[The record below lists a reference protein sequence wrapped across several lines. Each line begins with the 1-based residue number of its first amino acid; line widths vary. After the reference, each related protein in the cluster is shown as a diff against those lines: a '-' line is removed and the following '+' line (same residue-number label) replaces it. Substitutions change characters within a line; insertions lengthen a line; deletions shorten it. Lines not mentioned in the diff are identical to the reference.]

1 MYIRHIKIY
10 TYVQFCNVS
19 AEWAAKKEQ
28 PKEMQSKK
36 QIIWETSEDKR
47 RHELG
52 LEARLDLKWIERQRK
67 KIPITETVGEKR
79 MKTGIHG
86 TRLRPPRRRGGL
98 THRGLQEGGEA
109 EAGAGDQVTEDDN
122 YQRYLQF
129 TLQLKFLS
137 YVASDRSSCFENAV
151 PGPLG
156 QTGRM
161 EAERQLIWQPILAD
175 ISANKIF

>member
-1 MYIRHIKIY
+1 
-10 TYVQFCNVS
+10 
-19 AEWAAKKEQ
+19 
-28 PKEMQSKK
+28 
-36 QIIWETSEDKR
+36 
-47 RHELG
+47 
-52 LEARLDLKWIERQRK
+52 
-67 KIPITETVGEKR
+67 
-79 MKTGIHG
+79 MKTGIRG

-109 EAGAGDQVTEDDN
+109 EARAGDQVTEDDN